1 MNEAMINPEIV
12 HWARER
18 AGMAPADLAGKLKQK
33 PEKLLEWEQGKSRP
47 SFAQAQKLA
56 SQLRVP
62 FGYLF
67 LKEPPEA
74 PLPIPDLRTVGS
86 RVSPELGQNFR
97 DLLNDV
103 LLKQEWF
110 REYQIENGNGKVD
123 FIGCC
128 SLNDD
133 PARVAEDIARTLK
146 VTATVREEAGNWE
159 QYLSMLVQRVES
171 VGILLMRS
179 GIVGSNTSRKLSV
192 EEFRGFAI
200 SDEYAPLIFINAADA
215 PAARL
220 FTLIHELAHL
230 WVGNSGIS
238 NMPLDEVSEQRH
250 QRKEEIFCNRVA
262 AEFLVP
268 GKALLSDWH
277 TQISLVENCAGL
289 KKRYKVSSMVLAR
302 RAYDLGLIPREA
314 YLEFYHSELK
324 KLRSKKSGGGS
335 FSLNL
340 KTRNGVLFSMAVVGA
355 ATEGRLLLRD
365 ASRLLNINKV
375 STLNEFA
382 ISLNGQSINVG

>member
-1 MNEAMINPEIV
+1 MNEAMINPEMV
-12 HWARER
+12 HWARKR
-18 AGMAPADLAGKLKQK
+18 AGLTPDDLAGKLKQK

-56 SQLRVP
+56 NHLRIP

-67 LKEPPEA
+67 LQKPPVT
-74 PLPIPDLRTVGS
+74 PLSIPDLRTVGN

-110 REYQIENGNGKVD
+110 REYQIDSGQNKVE
-123 FIGCC
+123 FIGRF
-128 SLNDD
+128 SLSAD
-133 PARVAEDIARTLK
+133 PACVAADIADTLGITNSLQARSWEHYLNLL
-146 VTATVREEAGNWE
+146 VDRAEA
-159 QYLSMLVQRVES
+159 
-171 VGILLMRS
+171 VGILVMRS
-179 GIVGSNTSRKLSV
+179 GVVGNSSGRKLSV

-200 SDEYAPLIFINAADA
+200 SDDYAPLIFINAADA

-220 FTLIHELAHL
+220 FTLVHELAHL

-238 NMPLDEVSEQRH
+238 NMPLDEVSPQGR
-250 QRKEEIFCNRVA
+250 QEEVFCNRVA

-268 GKALLSDWH
+268 GKALVYDWED
-277 TQISLVENCAGL
+277 QLSLVENCAKL
-289 KKRYKVSSMVLAR
+289 KKVYKVSPMVLAR
-302 RAYDLGLIPREA
+302 RAYDLGLIPCA
-314 YLEFYHSELK
+314 TYLEFYGRELK
-324 KLRSKKSGGGS
+324 KYRHKKRGGGS
-335 FSLNL
+335 FNLNL
-340 KTRNGVLFSMAVVGA
+340 KTRHGVLFSTAVVEA

-365 ASRLLNINKV
+365 ASRLLNISKI

-382 ISLNGQSINVG
+382 RSVNGQSLNAG